1 METLTQI
8 FGYLFPTGLGAAFG
22 WMLNWYRN
30 RKIFKAKQGTDID
43 TAYLDNINLLREE
56 LIKIQDENRKLYR
69 AIARLDR
76 TVAKATSCR
85 HWDDCPIRN
94 ELQKSGHDDNI
105 QPVKRQSAGRKRIR
119 ADTRAGA
126 AQRGENS
133 VSDIDAESDT
143 GGDGIQ

>member
-1 METLTQI
+1 MDTLMQI
-8 FGYLFPTGLGAAFG
+8 LGSIFPAGLGTAVGAVLG
-22 WMLNWYRN
+22 WLLNRRISKV
-30 RKIFKAKQGTDID
+30 RKVGDID
-43 TAYLDNINLLREE
+43 AAYMDNINQLREE

-76 TVAKATSCR
+76 TVARATSCR

-94 ELQKSGHDDNI
+94 ELQKSGTDDHI
-105 QPVKRQSAGRKRIR
+105 QPVKRQSAQRKRIR

-126 AQRGENS
+126 AQRGEDS

-143 GGDGIQ
+143 GGDRL